1 MKTTFKRF
9 LPLLAVCLVAL
20 TAFGAT
26 VQWYSQQPVT
36 TALKNTDV
44 VVLETTGPQGY
55 KSFTLLTLRNF
66 IGTNPPAVTIVNVS
80 ITTNAYISYLTNNYQ
95 YVTNQ
100 FVTFS
105 FVTNLTA
112 VNNSLTFITNNIL
125 YSTNIFVT
133 NASLTFITNNTFWS
147 TNATIN
153 NITNQNTT
161 VQNTFNVNGKATL
174 TVVNTLATT
183 ATNGFFVLTN
193 SWSGGPTGTVD
204 LSYSDQ
210 GYRTLTPLSI
220 TGFINTSN
228 TVVESVVLSVTNAA
242 STNILLTLPSGLR
255 IPERTNQVAVSNAS
269 VGILSIRYHP
279 AFGTNGVYRQF

>member
-1 MKTTFKRF
+1 MTATFKRF
-9 LPLLAVCLVAL
+9 FPFSAICLIAL
-20 TAFGAT
+20 TALGAT
-26 VQWYSQQPVT
+26 IQWYSQQPVT

-44 VVLETTGPQGY
+44 IVLETTGPQGY
-55 KSFTLLTLRNF
+55 KSFTLTTLKSF
-66 IGTNPPAVTIVNVS
+66 LGTNPPAVTIVNVS

-100 FVTFS
+100 YVTFS
-105 FVTNLTA
+105 FVTNLTS
-112 VNNSLTFITNNIL
+112 VNNLLT
-125 YSTNIFVT
+125 Y
-133 NASLTFITNNTFWS
+133 ITNNTFWS

-183 ATNGFFVLTN
+183 ATNGFFVVTN
-193 SWSGGPTGTVD
+193 GWSGAPTGTVD
-204 LSYSDQ
+204 LSFSDQ
-210 GYRTLTPLSI
+210 GVRTLTPLSI
-220 TGFINTSN
+220 TGFINLSN
-228 TVVESVVLSVTNAA
+228 TVVESVVLSVTNA
-242 STNILLTLPSGLR
+242 STTNILITLPSGLR

-279 AFGTNGVYRQF
+279 AFGTNGVFRLF